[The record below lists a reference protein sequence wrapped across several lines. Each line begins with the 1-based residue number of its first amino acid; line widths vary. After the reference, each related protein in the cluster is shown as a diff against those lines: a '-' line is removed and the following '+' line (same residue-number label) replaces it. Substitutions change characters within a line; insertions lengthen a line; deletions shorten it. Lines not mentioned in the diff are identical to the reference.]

1 MNKGKIVEVGKSED
15 LYNNPKDEYTK
26 KLLNTIPRNNNRV

>member
-15 LYNNPKDEYTK
+15 LYNNPKNEYTK
-26 KLLNTIPRNNNRV
+26 KLLNSIPRNNPMV